1 MILTPFPWLSTPVI
15 QLRENLLT
23 IGLLSFL
30 AATYVS
36 YRLFP
41 TNRRPLGPPALPII
55 GNILS
60 LPFEKPWLTFT
71 AWKATFGMIP
81 TVSFFLLSFS
91 HPILFRWYCSSAR
104 SQTIYYHSQLQT
116 SHRRSS
122 RKKRKPILKPSSL
135 YRCWRND
142 GRW

>member
-81 TVSFFLLSFS
+81 TVSFFFAFFFSSNSLQVILFTCKVSDNLLSFS
-91 HPILFRWYCSSAR
+91 TPN
-104 SQTIYYHSQLQT
+104 
-116 SHRRSS
+116 
-122 RKKRKPILKPSSL
+122 KPSTIFSKKEETYTQTVL
-135 YRCWRND
+135 VIPLLEK
-142 GRW
+142 